1 MLVLGIETSCDETSA
16 AVVQDGRLVRSCII
30 ASSGKDFAGSG
41 GVIPEQAAR
50 EQLKSI
56 LPVIECS
63 LETAGISHEN
73 LDAIAVTHCPGLL
86 GSLLIGTTTARVL
99 ALTWNKPLIP
109 VHHTLG
115 HLSST
120 WLTEGDLGSKI
131 DHSNSAAATSQS
143 SEIGDSVA
151 RCRGCEKIPQIQPTF
166 PILALSVSGGHSDLW
181 LRQSHTNNT
190 LLGSTIDDAAGE
202 AFDKG
207 ASLLGLPYPGG
218 PALAALAEKGD
229 ESRYPFPKMLAHDTS
244 LNFSFSGLKTSLKYL
259 LRDLAAAGTVI
270 NDEARA
276 SIAASYQ
283 LAICNHLIRRLR
295 SAIELHPEIKEIHL
309 VGGVSA
315 NLRLRSMTEA
325 LGKEYGITVR
335 WPSSLRYCT
344 DNGAMIAAAGTFLT
358 LGQVSKENAIFVTS
372 AAKGL

>member
-16 AVVQDGRLVRSCII
+16 AVVEDGRLVRSCII
-30 ASSGKDFAGSG
+30 ASSSKDFTGSG

-56 LPVIECS
+56 LPVIERS
-63 LETAGISHEN
+63 LEAAGISHDD

-86 GSLLIGTTTARVL
+86 GSLLIGTTTARGL

-120 WLTEGDLGSKI
+120 WLI
-131 DHSNSAAATSQS
+131 DQL
-143 SEIGDSVA
+143 
-151 RCRGCEKIPQIQPTF
+151 PTTGYRLPAPLF

-181 LRQSHTNNT
+181 LRQSHTDNK

-218 PALAALAEKGD
+218 PALAALAEKCD
-229 ESRYPFPKMLAHDTS
+229 ETRYPFPKMLAHDTT

-270 NDEARA
+270 NDENRA
-276 SIAASYQ
+276 
-283 LAICNHLIRRLR
+283 
-295 SAIELHPEIKEIHL
+295 P
-309 VGGVSA
+309 
-315 NLRLRSMTEA
+315 SM
-325 LGKEYGITVR
+325 
-335 WPSSLRYCT
+335 P
-344 DNGAMIAAAGTFLT
+344 
-358 LGQVSKENAIFVTS
+358 
-372 AAKGL
+372 AK

>member
-16 AVVQDGRLVRSCII
+16 AVVEDGCFVRSCII
-30 ASSGKDFAGSG
+30 ASSSKDFIGSG

-56 LPVIECS
+56 IPVIDRA
-63 LETAGISHEN
+63 LKAAGIIHEE
-73 LDAIAVTHCPGLL
+73 LDAIAVTSGPGLL
-86 GSLLIGTTTARVL
+86 GSLLIGTTTARAL
-99 ALTWNKPLIP
+99 ALAWNKPLIP

-120 WLTEGDLGSKI
+120 WLIESDQRP
-131 DHSNSAAATSQS
+131 ATSDQRP
-143 SEIGDSVA
+143 V
-151 RCRGCEKIPQIQPTF
+151 F
-166 PILALSVSGGHSDLW
+166 PILSLSVSGGHSDLW

-218 PALAALAEKGD
+218 PALAAIAENGD
-229 ESRYPFPKMLAHDTS
+229 EKCYPFPKMLAHDSS

-270 NDEARA
+270 DDKARA

-283 LAICNHLIRRLR
+283 LAICNHLIRRLE
-295 SAIELHPEIKEIHL
+295 SAINQHPEIKEIHL

-315 NLRLRSMTEA
+315 NLRLRSMAEA
-325 LGKEYGITVR
+325 IGKDQGITVR
-335 WPSSLRYCT
+335 WPSTLRYCT
-344 DNGAMIAAAGTFLT
+344 DNGAMIAAAGTFLIRNFPEIIKKPFIT
-358 LGQVSKENAIFVTS
+358 TASILLSK
-372 AAKGL
+372 

>member
-1 MLVLGIETSCDETSA
+1 MIVLGLETSCDATSA
-16 AVVQDGRLVRSCII
+16 AVVEDGRLVRSCII
-30 ASSGKDFAGSG
+30 ASSSNDFTGSG

-56 LPVIECS
+56 LPVIKRS
-63 LETAGISHEN
+63 LEAAGISHHD
-73 LDAIAVTHCPGLL
+73 LDAIAVTHAPGLL
-86 GSLLIGTTTARVL
+86 GSLLIGTTTARTL

-120 WLTEGDLGSKI
+120 WLI
-131 DHSNSAAATSQS
+131 DNQKPETRNQKP
-143 SEIGDSVA
+143 D
-151 RCRGCEKIPQIQPTF
+151 F

-181 LRQSHTNNT
+181 LRRSHTDNK

-207 ASLLGLPYPGG
+207 AVLLGLPYPGG

-229 ESRYPFPKMLAHDTS
+229 ETRYPFPKMLAHDTS

-259 LRDLAAAGTVI
+259 LRDLAAADTTI
-270 NDEARA
+270 NDEDRA

-283 LAICNHLIRRLR
+283 LAICNHLIRRLKQ
-295 SAIELHPEIKEIHL
+295 AIEMHSDVREIHL

-325 LGKEYGITVR
+325 LGKEHGVIVR
-335 WPSSLRYCT
+335 WPSTIRYCT
-344 DNGAMIAAAGTFLT
+344 DNGAMIAAAGTFLF
-358 LGQVSKENAIFVTS
+358 QEQQSNEPMRFVTS